1 MGVKVLN
8 PGILTTV
15 QDLGRVGYQEFGV
28 SVSGAMDPRALKIAN
43 ILAGNEENEACLE
56 CTMMGPMLQFDE
68 TNVIAI
74 GGGDLG
80 ASIDGKPV
88 QPCSAVKVEAGQTL
102 RFAGPKAG
110 IRAYIAFAGGLD
122 IPVVMG
128 SRSTNM

>member
-68 TNVIAI
+68 ANVIAI

-88 QPCSAVKVEAGQTL
+88 PPCSARHPGVYRLCRRPGYPGGHGQPFHQYEGKN
-102 RFAGPKAG
+102 RRIQGKKAG
-110 IRAYIAFAGGLD
+110 EG
-122 IPVVMG
+122 
-128 SRSTNM
+128 